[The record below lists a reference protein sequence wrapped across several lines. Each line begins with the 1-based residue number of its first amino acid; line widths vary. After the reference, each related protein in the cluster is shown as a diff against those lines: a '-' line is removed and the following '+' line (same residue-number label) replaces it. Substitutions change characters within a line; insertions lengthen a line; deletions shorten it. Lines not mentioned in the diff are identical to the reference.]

1 MGCFSENFFP
11 ADVIKGKYK
20 IQLKINLS
28 KSSLIR
34 LFGVRNDLLLVLD
47 VLKYFGVNDTSS
59 LEKFLGWS
67 LSLWIVSKPCI
78 APKNPFKLLNQFTG
92 AYSIAASSKTIKRKS
107 LPNTEAVAQKCS
119 VKKVFLEISQNL
131 QGNTRARV
139 SFLFKKFIKKE
150 TLAPVFSWG
159 FCEISKNNFSYRTPL
174 VAASANG

>member
-59 LEKFLGWS
+59 LEKFLG
-67 LSLWIVSKPCI
+67 
-78 APKNPFKLLNQFTG
+78 
-92 AYSIAASSKTIKRKS
+92 
-107 LPNTEAVAQKCS
+107 
-119 VKKVFLEISQNL
+119 
-131 QGNTRARV
+131 
-139 SFLFKKFIKKE
+139 
-150 TLAPVFSWG
+150 
-159 FCEISKNNFSYRTPL
+159 
-174 VAASANG
+174 